1 MYEKNIFFY
10 NFASSNS
17 NIQNQQA
24 FIIMIASRQQL
35 EETALSYGMLP
46 FFSNRIK
53 GFSVEEMAA
62 PGMLFGDNS
71 DDWGCWG
78 WKGPVIRRQTT
89 AYGKFFRRKAGFV
102 SLELYPDFINY
113 RRAQYPVEAE
123 SPEAR
128 ILEIVK
134 SCEASTSAEMRNI
147 IFGAAER
154 KRAPRNLADAVEVC
168 KPRRSILEPALQH
181 LQMGG
186 RLLIADF
193 EYKYTARGDRYGW
206 GVALY
211 TTPEIW
217 FGEGIAEVPRTPEES
232 FIKLCDHLA
241 SKLPDADRNEIVK
254 LLK

>member
-1 MYEKNIFFY
+1 
-10 NFASSNS
+10 
-17 NIQNQQA
+17 
-24 FIIMIASRQQL
+24 MIASCKQL
-35 EETALSYGMLP
+35 EDTALRYGMLP
-46 FFSNRIK
+46 FFANHIK

-62 PGMLFGDNS
+62 PGMLFGDQS

-78 WKGPVIRRQTT
+78 WKGPVIREQTT

-113 RRAQYPVEAE
+113 RRAQYPVEPGSA
-123 SPEAR
+123 EAR
-128 ILEIVK
+128 ILEIVNAN
-134 SCEASTSAEMRNI
+134 EASTSSEMRKI
-147 IFGAAER
+147 IYGAPQR
-154 KRAPRNLADAVEVC
+154 KRSPRSLADAIEEAP
-168 KPRRSILEPALQH
+168 KPKRSILEPALQR

-193 EYKYTARGDRYGW
+193 EYKHTAQGESYGW

-217 FGEGIAEVPRTPEES
+217 FGEKIAEVPRTPDES
-232 FIKLCDHLA
+232 FALLCDHLA
-241 SKLPDADRNEIVK
+241 SKLPEANSTEIAK